1 MKYFKKLF
9 CFFTNSFFSCAE
21 SEPSFG
27 NKRDIS
33 DYNSSSGS
41 RVRTSGPKGRSSGP
55 ERRSSASC
63 DIQLVTAP
71 ADLVIHV
78 GKMVVLQAECQ
89 GTRPIGQ
96 YIHALCKKRF
106 NLKLY
111 KATVHSF

>member
-1 MKYFKKLF
+1 MFCYF
-9 CFFTNSFFSCAE
+9 TSSFFSCAE
-21 SEPSFG
+21 SEPSSG

-41 RVRTSGPKGRSSGP
+41 RVRPSGPKGRSSGP

-89 GTRPIGQ
+89 GTRPIGE
-96 YIHALCKKRF
+96 YTRALC
-106 NLKLY
+106 
-111 KATVHSF
+111 

>member
-1 MKYFKKLF
+1 MQYLLKTLRNFLKF
-9 CFFTNSFFSCAE
+9 FSFFTSSFFSCAE
-21 SEPSFG
+21 SEPSSG
-27 NKRDIS
+27 NKRDVS

-41 RVRTSGPKGRSSGP
+41 KVRLSGPKGRSSGP
-55 ERRSSASC
+55 ERRSSATG

-96 YIHALCKKRF
+96 YTRVLC
-106 NLKLY
+106 
-111 KATVHSF
+111 